1 MFREDSNSWGINGSL
16 IAKEFYTAMPNFS
29 YMKKMNSEKCANY
42 KDTQNQDVWRFY
54 SVNDTN
60 IILVEVTEVAQ
71 SQIFIDYKSE

>member
-1 MFREDSNSWGINGSL
+1 MFREDFNSWGINGSL
-16 IAKEFYTAMPNFS
+16 IAKEFYTSNLNFS

-60 IILVEVTEVAQ
+60 IILVEVIEVAE
-71 SQIFIDYKSE
+71 S

>member
-1 MFREDSNSWGINGSL
+1 
-16 IAKEFYTAMPNFS
+16 
-29 YMKKMNSEKCANY
+29 MKKMNSEKCTNY